1 MTLRETQE
9 ILTHDFI
16 LAFLAQFA
24 SSFIFFIL
32 IPTLPIYLAELGSAE
47 IETGVLL
54 GIFFFSS
61 LICRPFVG
69 KALLKTRE
77 RKFMVVGSSL
87 YGLASLAYLLAPPF
101 WPFFAVRV
109 FHGIGFG
116 FFHTASFTFI
126 ANTVS
131 KAHRGQSL
139 GYFSLSMTLSA
150 ALAPSLGM
158 LLINQ
163 FNFTLLFLVCVS
175 LSLCTLLIS
184 NLLGRRQT
192 APMKDAYKGNGGF
205 FNRKAIIPSV
215 TNSISL
221 FMWGALAA
229 FFPLYAIDHGVT
241 NPGLFFTTIAVVLI
255 LGRTLGGR
263 FLDLYNREKVIVP
276 CLVTYIVSMAVLAF
290 SETLSMF
297 VLVGV
302 IFGIGNAFLMPS
314 LVAYVLDREGSS
326 AGPAMGTFTAV
337 SDLGLSL
344 GPVIMGMVIHISG
357 YPAMFL
363 CLACIGV
370 INVLYFHFFVAQKRR
385 PVDGYGQ

>member
-1 MTLRETQE
+1 MTFRETQE
-9 ILTHDFI
+9 TLTHDFI

-54 GIFFFSS
+54 GVFFFSS
-61 LICRPFVG
+61 LMCRPFVG

-109 FHGIGFG
+109 FHGMGFG
-116 FFHTASFTFI
+116 FFHMFI
-126 ANTVS
+126 
-131 KAHRGQSL
+131 
-139 GYFSLSMTLSA
+139 
-150 ALAPSLGM
+150 
-158 LLINQ
+158 
-163 FNFTLLFLVCVS
+163 
-175 LSLCTLLIS
+175 
-184 NLLGRRQT
+184 
-192 APMKDAYKGNGGF
+192 
-205 FNRKAIIPSV
+205 
-215 TNSISL
+215 
-221 FMWGALAA
+221 
-229 FFPLYAIDHGVT
+229 
-241 NPGLFFTTIAVVLI
+241 
-255 LGRTLGGR
+255 
-263 FLDLYNREKVIVP
+263 
-276 CLVTYIVSMAVLAF
+276 
-290 SETLSMF
+290 
-297 VLVGV
+297 LVGV

-344 GPVIMGMVIHISG
+344 GPVIMGMVIHVSG

-363 CLACIGV
+363 CLACIGA
-370 INVLYFHFFVAQKRR
+370 INVLYFYFFVAAKRR
-385 PVDGYGQ
+385 PVDGHGR